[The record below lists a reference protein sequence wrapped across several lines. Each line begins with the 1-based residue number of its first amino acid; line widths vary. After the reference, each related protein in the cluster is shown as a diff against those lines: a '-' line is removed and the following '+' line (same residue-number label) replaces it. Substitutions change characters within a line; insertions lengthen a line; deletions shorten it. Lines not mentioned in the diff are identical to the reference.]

1 MEGGVRNGVHLP
13 AFLGM
18 LPAVTT
24 PSQNPAQGASDSDR
38 TVFPLSGI
46 ARAVGKMLDERT
58 GGRLFWVRAEISQC
72 SFSGKHCYLDLVE
85 EEGGTRLAQFRG
97 TIWGSRLGA
106 IRKELGGE
114 FEEVLKPGREIVFA
128 AHMAFHAVYGF
139 SLNIQ
144 SIDLDVLLGEM
155 ERRRKETFDALKKE
169 GAIGRNA
176 RLPLMEVPQRIVLIG
191 SGGTA
196 GHTDF
201 LTHLTNNPYGYVFDL
216 GCLDAPVQGGK
227 ARGALVD
234 ALNRAGRAAMR
245 TPVDA
250 VVLLRGGGAKLDLDI
265 FNDLTLC
272 RTIAAMD
279 VPVVTGIGHETDST
293 LVDFVAHSHCKTPT
307 AVADWLVDRMVS
319 FESSVGREGR
329 AVAAEC
335 RAQLSEQSGWLQGMQ
350 SLLVERPLSYLRRE
364 RGELHHGANAI
375 VRRTRTSM
383 SISQEALVRIQ
394 AEWKTGVGQLPK
406 QWKSALE
413 EVESGIHREATRQ
426 LRQQEERMA
435 AMKATLA
442 LLGPGATL
450 KRGFSITRLDEK
462 SIRDV
467 KVLTPGMEVETELES
482 GTFKSEVKEVSPA
495 EKGNTDRT

>member
-1 MEGGVRNGVHLP
+1 
-13 AFLGM
+13 M
-18 LPAVTT
+18 LLSVTSPT
-24 PSQNPAQGASDSDR
+24 QNPNRGAADSDR

-58 GGRLFWVRAEISQC
+58 GGRLYWVRAEISQC

-85 EEGGTRLAQFRG
+85 ENGGTRLAQFRG
-97 TIWGSRLGA
+97 TIWGGRLA
-106 IRKELGGE
+106 SIRKDLGEE
-114 FEEVLKPGREIVFA
+114 FDEVLKPGREIVFA
-128 AHMAFHAVYGF
+128 AYMAFHAVYGF

-144 SIDLDVLLGEM
+144 SIDLDALLGEM

-176 RLPLMEVPQRIVLIG
+176 KLTLVEVPQRIVLIG

-201 LTHLTNNPYGYVFDL
+201 LAHLKNNPYGYAFDL
-216 GCLDAPVQGGK
+216 GCLDAPVQGAK
-227 ARGALVD
+227 AAGALVD
-234 ALNRAGRAAMR
+234 ALHRAGRAAMR
-245 TPVDA
+245 APVDA

-272 RTIAAMD
+272 RAIAAMD
-279 VPVVTGIGHETDST
+279 VPVITGIGHETDST

-307 AVADWLVDRMVS
+307 AVADWLVDRMAS

-335 RAQLSEQSGWLQGMQ
+335 RALLSEQSGWLQGMQ

-364 RGELHHGANAI
+364 RGELHNGANAI

-394 AEWKTGVGQLPK
+394 AEWTTGVAQLPK
-406 QWKSALE
+406 QWKNALE
-413 EVESGIHREATRQ
+413 EVESKIQREAVRQ
-426 LRQQEERMA
+426 LKQQEERMA
-435 AMKATLA
+435 AMKSTLA

-450 KRGFSITRLDEK
+450 KRGFSITRIAGE

-467 KVLTPGMEVETELES
+467 GGLMPGMEVETELES
-482 GTFKSEVKEVSPA
+482 GTFISAVKKVSPA
-495 EKGNTDRT
+495 KKGKADKT